1 MRLVL
6 VLGLV
11 LVGLLEIPLLSESK
25 VEKEIRDGE
34 VSGVISLASPSSR
47 PSLAPTPTNTPKP
60 TPTPKITL
68 PIIKEIVLLDQ
79 EKKLKDEKIE
89 IFIPKLDQSKLWY
102 LELEFDLRSEEDA
115 LGFDSPGFT
124 IHLDDQLVY
133 QRSIFETGPQIVVF
147 NLTYFSNNPHL
158 LSLWSGNA
166 GDKLKDTFAIIEKIK
181 LVPYTNHSFIETAAI
196 DDLAITIDN
205 NRYFTLEWSSPKNN
219 DISLGKPLAYE
230 IRYSS
235 ESMTLKNWS
244 QAQKTERFLPLYFS
258 PQSPGSK
265 EIILIKTPTISYGYL
280 AIRSIDS
287 AGELSPLGKNVIYKI
302 ED

>member
-230 IRYSS
+230 IRY
-235 ESMTLKNWS
+235 
-244 QAQKTERFLPLYFS
+244 
-258 PQSPGSK
+258 
-265 EIILIKTPTISYGYL
+265 
-280 AIRSIDS
+280 
-287 AGELSPLGKNVIYKI
+287 
-302 ED
+302 